1 MHIDLT
7 LRDSISKEDH
17 QLFVVNVLYF
27 HSFFINK
34 NGILIIGL
42 NAFFPKF
49 IFMYNLDQFTHKQ
62 IKVLCKLVSDLV

>member
-42 NAFFPKF
+42 NAFFPEF
-49 IFMYNLDQFTHKQ
+49 ID
-62 IKVLCKLVSDLV
+62 V